1 MLAMITKITV
11 KTGNIK
17 SEKNYK
23 PRNVLS
29 KKGVTQ
35 TGKRRNNLFQK
46 NIRMKRQE
54 VHKD

>member
-1 MLAMITKITV
+1 MLAMTTKITV

-29 KKGVTQ
+29 KKESLRLEREETISSR
-35 TGKRRNNLFQK
+35 K
-46 NIRMKRQE
+46 I
-54 VHKD
+54 

>member
-1 MLAMITKITV
+1 MLAMTTKITV